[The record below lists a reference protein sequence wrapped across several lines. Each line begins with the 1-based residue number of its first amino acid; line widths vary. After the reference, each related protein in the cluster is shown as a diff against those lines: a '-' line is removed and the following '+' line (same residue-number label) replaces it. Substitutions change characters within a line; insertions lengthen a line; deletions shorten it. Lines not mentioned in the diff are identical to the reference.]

1 MKIPMGQPPG
11 RRRVT
16 FGCGPGAAA
25 RKPYPG
31 RPWGRG
37 GTMFQ
42 EVMPAMGRFS
52 WRSCK
57 SKKSHKSRKSCKS
70 HKSHKRHKRCGC

>member
-1 MKIPMGQPPG
+1 LTGRPG
-11 RRRVT
+11 ARAVP
-16 FGCGPGAAA
+16 FGCGPGQLCEIL
-25 RKPYPG
+25 PG
-31 RPWGRG
+31 LPVWAKRG
-37 GTMFQ
+37 AMFQ

-57 SKKSHKSRKSCKS
+57 SKKSHKSNKSCKS